1 MKALRDNVIVSKI
14 KEETKSESGLILTG
28 TEAESLFQKGVVM
41 SVGKDVELISVAD
54 TVVFIKN
61 QGADITDD
69 GEKFTIVG
77 NKHVVAKV

>member
-1 MKALRDNVIVSKI
+1 MKALRDNLIVSKVE
-14 KEETKSESGLILTG
+14 EETTSATGLVLTG
-28 TEAESLFQKGVVM
+28 TASESLFQKGVVM

-61 QGADITDD
+61 QGADINDG

>member
-1 MKALRDNVIVSKI
+1 MKALRDNLIVSKI

-28 TEAESLFQKGVVM
+28 TEAESLFQKGIVM

-61 QGADITDD
+61 QGAEIIDD
-69 GEKFTIVG
+69 GEKFLIVG